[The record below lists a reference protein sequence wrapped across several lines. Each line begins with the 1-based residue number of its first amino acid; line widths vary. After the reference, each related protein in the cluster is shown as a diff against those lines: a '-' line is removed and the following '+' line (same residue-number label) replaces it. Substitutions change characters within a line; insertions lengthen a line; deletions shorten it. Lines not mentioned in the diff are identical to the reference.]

1 MPVPDD
7 FGLSPAQ
14 TLSHVASAVAAPG
27 FFQFWTRWADE
38 VWAESPTL
46 RPLPPADPADLRAS
60 GGAPGVTHTIPS
72 TRSCTIGCR
81 LSLPVGGR
89 AAVRAVAIVTHGYD
103 LAPGEPLTDD
113 AAEAFLALGVATL
126 QLRVRGYPGSQF
138 DSRDLTVHP
147 TGFITHG
154 LESLDTWIL
163 PLAVADVVNACRAA
177 RSYLGPATPYF
188 LVGESFGAGLAVLAA
203 AQLASTPAIPG
214 VNASPERLAARA
226 PARLVLGLPSLGDW
240 SFRLRADV
248 QARAVRGINRQ
259 IADFLTLHRRSE
271 DDIRHA
277 LNLCDSAVHARRVAC
292 PVLCKLA
299 EHDDVVPAPA
309 AAAVYNALGTDPSR
323 KWRFITP
330 AGHADVGLANARRHA
345 MFDRLAAEFLD
356 PAKSPDFSLDETI
369 RMQRAG

>member
-1 MPVPDD
+1 MPLPDD

-38 VWAESPTL
+38 VWTDAPTL
-46 RPLPPADPADLRAS
+46 RPLIPVDECDPETS
-60 GGAPGVTHTIPS
+60 GGAIGVTHTLTS
-72 TRSCTIGCR
+72 AKSATIGCR
-81 LSLPVGGR
+81 LSLPPGGR
-89 AAVRAVAIVTHGYD
+89 GAARAIAIVVHGYD
-103 LAPGEPLTDD
+103 LEPAQPISDELVADLLTRNI
-113 AAEAFLALGVATL
+113 AIL

-138 DSRDLTVHP
+138 DCPDLTAHP
-147 TGFITHG
+147 TGYITHG
-154 LESLDTWIL
+154 LESLDTWVL

-177 RSYLGPATPYF
+177 RSFFGPATPYS

-214 VNASPERLAARA
+214 VNASPDRLAARA

-248 QARAVRGINRQ
+248 QARAARGISRQ
-259 IADFLTLHRRSE
+259 IAEFLTLHRRTE
-271 DDIRHA
+271 DAIRHA
-277 LNLCDSAVHARRVAC
+277 LNLCDAAVHARRVVC

-299 EHDDVVPAPA
+299 ERDDVVPAPA

-330 AGHADVGLANARRHA
+330 AGHADIGLANARRHA

-356 PAKSPDFSLDETI
+356 PAKSPDISLDETT